1 VPRSLAAGV
10 RSNLGVTC
18 PICGAQSRFSA
29 SHPDAQLYRCPSC
42 THFFSDTA
50 SMKAVE
56 GYDPSYFDERH
67 QRWFEH
73 PNSWLFDKIAD
84 AIPKDPSF
92 RSVLDAGCGRGD
104 FLRHLRK
111 RRPDLALTGIDV
123 SPNEDV
129 DGISFIQGDFQTYPL
144 HGPYDVVVSLAVIEH
159 LSDVKVFAR
168 RVAQLT
174 RASGLTVISTVNDS
188 SLLFRL
194 ARGLHAVGVS
204 VAFDR
209 LYSRHHL
216 NHFTP
221 RSLEVLLKSYGMSP
235 GEWIFHNAPFAAID
249 VPASSAI
256 TDAAL
261 RAAMFGICVA
271 GDLTGT
277 SYLQTVICRRDAGV
291 ESALAESAER

>member
-1 VPRSLAAGV
+1 LAANVSAQFGV
-10 RSNLGVTC
+10 SC
-18 PICGAQSRFSA
+18 PICGAPSRFTA
-29 SHPDAQLYRCPSC
+29 SHPDAELYRCPSC
-42 THFFSDTA
+42 THAFSDAA

-73 PNSWLFDKIAD
+73 PNHWLFDKIAA
-84 AIPKDPSF
+84 AIPETPSF

-104 FLRHLRK
+104 FLRHLRA
-111 RRPDLALTGIDV
+111 RRPDLSLTGIDV
-123 SPNEDV
+123 SPNEPV
-129 DGISFIQGDFQTYPL
+129 DGITFIEGDFLTYPFTRQ
-144 HGPYDVVVSLAVIEH
+144 YDVVVSLAVIEH

-168 RVAQLT
+168 RVAELT
-174 RASGLTVISTVNDS
+174 RPEGLTVISTINDS

-204 VAFDR
+204 LAFDR

-235 GEWIFHNAPFAAID
+235 GERFFYNSPLAAID
-249 VPASSAI
+249 IPASSPL

-261 RAAMFGICVA
+261 RAAMFGICLA

-277 SYLQTVICRRDAGV
+277 SYLQTVICKRDAGL
-291 ESALAESAER
+291 ESASAGATSR

>member
-1 VPRSLAAGV
+1 
-10 RSNLGVTC
+10 
-18 PICGAQSRFSA
+18 
-29 SHPDAQLYRCPSC
+29 
-42 THFFSDTA
+42 
-50 SMKAVE
+50 MKAVE
-56 GYDPSYFDERH
+56 GYDPTYFDERH

-73 PNSWLFDKIAD
+73 PNSWLFDKITD
-84 AIPKDPSF
+84 AIPKTASF

-111 RRPDLALTGIDV
+111 RRPDLSLTGIDV
-123 SPNEDV
+123 SPNESA
-129 DGISFIQGDFQTYPL
+129 DGIAFIEGDFQTYPFKEQ
-144 HGPYDVVVSLAVIEH
+144 YDVVVSLAVIEH
-159 LSDVKVFAR
+159 VSDVRVFAQR
-168 RVAQLT
+168 IAELT
-174 RASGLTVISTVNDS
+174 RPSGLAVISTVNDS

-221 RSLEVLLKSYGMSP
+221 RSLEVLLKAYGMSP
-235 GEWIFHNAPFAAID
+235 SEWIFHNAPFAAID
-249 VPASSAI
+249 VPANGPIS
-256 TDAAL
+256 DAAF

-277 SYLQTVICRRDAGV
+277 SYLQTVICRRDAGSSV
-291 ESALAESAER
+291 ETHPGKPGP

>member
-1 VPRSLAAGV
+1 MAARVTPELAV
-10 RSNLGVTC
+10 SC
-18 PICGAQSRFSA
+18 PVCGARSRFTA
-29 SHPDAQLYRCPSC
+29 SHPDAELYRCSAC
-42 THFFSDTA
+42 THAFSDIA

-73 PNSWLFDKIAD
+73 PNSWLFDKITD
-84 AIPKDPSF
+84 AIPKGPSF

-104 FLRHLRK
+104 FLRHLRA
-111 RRPDLALTGIDV
+111 RRPDLSLTGIDV
-123 SPNEDV
+123 SPNASV
-129 DGISFIQGDFQTYPL
+129 DEITFIQGDFQTYPFKEQ
-144 HGPYDVVVSLAVIEH
+144 YDVVVSLAVIEH
-159 LSDVKVFAR
+159 LADVKAFAR
-168 RVAQLT
+168 RVAELT
-174 RASGLTVISTVNDS
+174 RPSGLTVISTVNDS

-221 RSLEVLLKSYGMSP
+221 RSLDVLLKSYGMVP
-235 GEWIFHNAPFAAID
+235 GERIFHNAPLAAID
-249 VPASSAI
+249 VPASSRI

-271 GDLTGT
+271 GDLTST
-277 SYLQTVICRRDAGV
+277 SYLQTVICRRDAN
-291 ESALAESAER
+291 AESTGSA